1 MAEFLPLFP
10 LSLTV
15 FPGESLKLHIFEP
28 RYQQLIADCDSEGL
42 WFGIPPVI
50 EQEMMSVATMVEVQ
64 SVDQRFMGGES
75 NITVLGRARF
85 QVEEF
90 FPTNSDKPYPGGTGG
105 VLQDEEMADPGR
117 LSDLRQEILDLIFQ
131 LHDALGIHKQIV
143 RSPEEI
149 TAYKIGHDVG
159 MSLRQE
165 AELLRMNNESGR
177 LNYVYDHL
185 KTIIP
190 VVRETQRMK
199 ARAQLNGHYKN
210 LVPPNF

>member
-10 LSLTV
+10 LSLAV
-15 FPGESLKLHIFEP
+15 FPGETLKLHIFEP
-28 RYQQLIADCDSEGL
+28 RYQQLIADCEEREL

-50 EQEMMSVATMVEVQ
+50 EQEMVNVATMVEIQ
-64 SVDQRFMGGES
+64 SVDERFPGGES
-75 NITVLGRARF
+75 NITVMGRARF
-85 QVEEF
+85 RIDQF
-90 FPTNSDKPYPGGTGG
+90 FPTSPDKLYPGGTGD
-105 VLQDEEMADPGR
+105 VIREEGAAGAER
-117 LSDLRQEILDLIFQ
+117 LTDLRQEILDLIFQ

-143 RSPEEI
+143 SSPEEI
-149 TAYKIGHDVG
+149 TAYKVGHEVG

-165 AELLRMNNESGR
+165 AELLAMDRESGR

-185 KTIIP
+185 QKIIP
-190 VVRETQRMK
+190 VVRETQRLK